1 MHHAAFSRRP
11 ACLAKLVA
19 ARGFDVGARL
29 AFRGRDA
36 TPLEVAVRRNCAESV
51 TLLVRAGAEPDRGL
65 ALEAAAAG
73 RGAAAVALLR
83 SLLTAR
89 SADSLLDA
97 DAFLPSGETLLHAA
111 CRHGQV
117 ELARLLL
124 SWGARANVR
133 SKQGALPVHD
143 CIASGHGAVTRVL
156 ATFCHEYDAAARALA
171 WAFERNAAR
180 KRREKRRLEGGTQ
193 VPVN

>member
-171 WAFERNAAR
+171 WAFTAHAMR
-180 KRREKRRLEGGTQ
+180 KRRERQ
-193 VPVN
+193 VGEASAC